1 LTEKKVFNIVFK
13 EDKED
18 KVFKNLTQTRLAATK
33 IFQKAK
39 DELLRGV
46 EAADKKKQKTQDKI
60 DKKNEQINELQ
71 GEILYANTEK
81 EAMLNTVRKIEEI
94 IGE

>member
-1 LTEKKVFNIVFK
+1 M
-13 EDKED
+13 
-18 KVFKNLTQTRLAATK
+18 FKNLTQTRLAATK
-33 IFQKAK
+33 IFHKAK

-46 EAADKKKQKTQDKI
+46 EAADKKKEKTQGKI
-60 DKKNEQINELQ
+60 DKKNEQISELQ